1 MSPSGYV
8 VVPTPNGGSC
18 LHVSLQVDPKVK
30 GGGGGGHEVPPGS
43 ADQGAP
49 AAAAHSRMSL
59 CAWPEFQSIE
69 LCSISWKVVD
79 AVCHCSMC
87 DSVCSW
93 ERMDSHTYMQ
103 CKLPPPGQSMHTPH
117 PKCTAAVGLVL
128 THCLPTLSPP
138 LTPTPTPGPPHLT
151 PNPNTG
157 PPPTS
162 RLPSQ
167 QGWIPSSVVNLSLE
181 AIPLNIQRIRNTLQ
195 QLPPP
200 LLASLPTLNQA
211 QSLGALPLQR
221 RASEDG
227 GTSSTSGTG
236 GYRKAGAKAA
246 AGGGG
251 SGGRWGGSGMSRVEE
266 WLLSSSRQEGGAAAK
281 AAAGSTAAGGVVHR
295 ELEGE
300 GEEADAAAVI
310 HSMADGSGLSWGSS
324 KAAQQQAPAGLRR
337 RVRATQ

>member
-1 MSPSGYV
+1 
-8 VVPTPNGGSC
+8 
-18 LHVSLQVDPKVK
+18 
-30 GGGGGGHEVPPGS
+30 
-43 ADQGAP
+43 
-49 AAAAHSRMSL
+49 
-59 CAWPEFQSIE
+59 
-69 LCSISWKVVD
+69 
-79 AVCHCSMC
+79 
-87 DSVCSW
+87 
-93 ERMDSHTYMQ
+93 
-103 CKLPPPGQSMHTPH
+103 
-117 PKCTAAVGLVL
+117 
-128 THCLPTLSPP
+128 
-138 LTPTPTPGPPHLT
+138 
-151 PNPNTG
+151 
-157 PPPTS
+157 
-162 RLPSQ
+162 
-167 QGWIPSSVVNLSLE
+167 VVNLSLE

-281 AAAGSTAAGGVVHR
+281 AAAGSTAAGGVHR

-300 GEEADAAAVI
+300 AEEADAAAVI
-310 HSMADGSGLSWGSS
+310 HSIADGSGLSWGSS
-324 KAAQQQAPAGLRR
+324 KAGPQQAPAGLRR